1 MKILLDAQLPRSLAK
16 QLESMGC
23 DVLHTFDLA
32 EGNRSSDRTIASIAD
47 RNQRVVFSKDADFL
61 QSHLLRGSPARL
73 LIVSIGNIN
82 NKGLSALLLKVLPE
96 LIKLSSSD
104 ADRSRIPIAWFTCYA
119 EAWRLRSRSTD
130 GGPAAAPGCRCH

>member
-32 EGNRSSDRTIASIAD
+32 EGNRSSDRTLASVAD
-47 RNQRVVFSKDADFL
+47 RDERVVFSKDADFL

-73 LIVSIGNIN
+73 LIVSTGNIN
-82 NKGLSALLLKVLPE
+82 NRDLYALLLEVLPE
-96 LIKLSSSD
+96 LIKLFESHVLIELNQQ
-104 ADRSRIPIAWFTCYA
+104 ALIVRR
-119 EAWRLRSRSTD
+119 
-130 GGPAAAPGCRCH
+130 